1 MNWIMYTIQWSY
13 TFLAFINFAFHT
25 FMQSPNKITT
35 GLLVEKLNT
44 VNRNKIGAIF
54 IQLQMV
60 QMMACSP
67 NHVVTKCCNSRVWDE
82 INLGHNELS
91 VNIALT
97 MLTTHQ
103 LWRHWHPNEFFQ
115 IHYTSLLVLSQMVIN
130 DFSDV
135 IYSFVCFLFVTI
147 GSGNGLVTTIYQNST
162 WNRNMPE
169 KQT

>member
-44 VNRNKIGAIF
+44 VNRNKIGAVF

-82 INLGHNELS
+82 INHPFPNFHGEVGEWRSNFNQH
-91 VNIALT
+91 LT
-97 MLTTHQ
+97 DTWLHSHAGVKVKPVWNT
-103 LWRHWHPNEFFQ
+103 WKGEEN
-115 IHYTSLLVLSQMVIN
+115 VLHIRRIFAAGCIVLN
-130 DFSDV
+130 CLFSA
-135 IYSFVCFLFVTI
+135 
-147 GSGNGLVTTIYQNST
+147 
-162 WNRNMPE
+162 
-169 KQT
+169 